1 MNGSRIELDKRL
13 RELRRRIDARL
24 DELVPDPEGSDPVC
38 RAMRYSLL
46 APGKRIRPVMAML
59 AAAAFGGRDQDALD
73 PACAIE
79 MVHTASLI
87 LDDMPSMDDAAMRR
101 GRPSNHRRFG
111 EDVATLAAFALLNR
125 AYAVVAKAEG
135 LSSEQK
141 NDLVLQLTGAV
152 GEDGVIAGQMDDLRS
167 DRDSAGVGE
176 VESIH
181 HRKTGSL
188 FLAAVEIGARAAGV
202 PEERLEPV
210 RLFAANFGLSFQAL
224 DDVADHDSMAER
236 LGKDV
241 RKDVDK
247 ATFVS
252 ALGSRRA
259 RSEAERF
266 ATAAARALEPV
277 GPAGAPLAGLA
288 QTLLD
293 SARGSASN

>member
-1 MNGSRIELDKRL
+1 
-13 RELRRRIDARL
+13 
-24 DELVPDPEGSDPVC
+24 
-38 RAMRYSLL
+38 
-46 APGKRIRPVMAML
+46 
-59 AAAAFGGRDQDALD
+59 
-73 PACAIE
+73 
-79 MVHTASLI
+79 
-87 LDDMPSMDDAAMRR
+87 
-101 GRPSNHRRFG
+101 
-111 EDVATLAAFALLNR
+111 
-125 AYAVVAKAEG
+125 
-135 LSSEQK
+135 
-141 NDLVLQLTGAV
+141 
-152 GEDGVIAGQMDDLRS
+152 
-167 DRDSAGVGE
+167 VGE

-247 ATFVS
+247 ATFVT

>member
-1 MNGSRIELDKRL
+1 MSGKRTDL
-13 RELRRRIDARL
+13 ERKLVELRRRIDARL
-24 DELVPDPEGSDPVC
+24 DELVPDSTDADPVS

-59 AAAAFGGRDQDALD
+59 AAAAFGGRDEDALD
-73 PACAIE
+73 PGCAIE

-87 LDDMPSMDDAAMRR
+87 LDDMPSMDDAALRR
-101 GRPSNHRRFG
+101 GRPSNHRVFG

-125 AYAVVAKAEG
+125 AYSVVAGAAG
-135 LSSEQK
+135 LSSAQK
-141 NDLVLQLTGAV
+141 VDLVLQLTGAV
-152 GEDGVIAGQMDDLRS
+152 GEDGVIAGQMEDLRS
-167 DRDSAGVGE
+167 NRANAGVGD

-181 HRKTGSL
+181 HRKTGAL
-188 FLAAVEIGARAAGV
+188 FLAAVEIGARSAGV

-210 RLFAANFGLSFQAL
+210 RLFATNFGLSFQAL
-224 DDVADHDSMAER
+224 DDLADHDSMSEEV
-236 LGKDV
+236 GKDV

-252 ALGSRRA
+252 ALGSERA

-277 GPAGAPLAGLA
+277 GPAGASLAGLA
-288 QTLLD
+288 RTLLD
-293 SARGSASN
+293 SARRSPSN